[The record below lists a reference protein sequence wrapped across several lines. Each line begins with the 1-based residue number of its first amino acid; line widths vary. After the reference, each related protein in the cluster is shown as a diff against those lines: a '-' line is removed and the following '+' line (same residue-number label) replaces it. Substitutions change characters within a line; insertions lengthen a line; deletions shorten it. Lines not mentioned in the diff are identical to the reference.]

1 MPKIKTPAPTKPAT
15 QTPEVEAPKAPD
27 ISPLMESIAPYI
39 TEYKEGADVQ
49 NNATVNIAVECRAFR
64 EENPEVERSA
74 IKLALQTAIADAYGL
89 KIEHVQNKP
98 DDKLKN
104 SKPADYAARNSA
116 YVLVSTLL
124 SIAWAKE
131 EKQDN
136 KVAKALKDGETRFVV
151 LKKLA
156 SKPQSNPQRDPDA
169 NKITKENFA
178 AKFALFVTQAMT
190 DMGADQST
198 VLDMAAEAAS
208 AMESAPK
215 E

>member
-1 MPKIKTPAPTKPAT
+1 MAKIKAPVTKAPV
-15 QTPEVEAPKAPD
+15 TPEVEAPKAPD
-27 ISPLMESIAPYI
+27 ISPLMESIAPFI
-39 TEYKEGADVQ
+39 SEYKEAEGKQDEARL
-49 NNATVNIAVECRAFR
+49 NIAVECRSFR

-74 IKLALQTAIADAYGL
+74 IKLALQTAVAEIYSL

-98 DDKLKN
+98 EEKLKN

-116 YVLVSTLL
+116 YVLVSQLL

-136 KVAKALKDGETRFVV
+136 KVAKALADGETRFVV

-156 SKPQSNPQRDPDA
+156 SKPQNNPQRDPDA

-178 AKFALFVTQAMT
+178 SKFALFVTQAMT
-190 DMGADQST
+190 DMAKDQST
-198 VLDMAAEAAS
+198 VLDLVAEASS
-208 AMESAPK
+208 AMEAAPK